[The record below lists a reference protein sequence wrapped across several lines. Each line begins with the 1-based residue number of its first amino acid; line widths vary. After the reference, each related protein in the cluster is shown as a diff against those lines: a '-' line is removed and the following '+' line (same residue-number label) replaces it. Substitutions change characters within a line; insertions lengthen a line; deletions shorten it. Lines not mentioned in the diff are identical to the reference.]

1 MKAYTSGGFVCYDIP
16 SDVIYTFCRQPE
28 AFLAQTGKLQSDVR
42 FPWLQLLFN
51 LMTCLTK
58 ENKSVPGVLMLNFEK
73 CKKKG
78 TNQLLFLS
86 ELFRF
91 MIFSKIFIYGKK
103 MNNFEGTYN
112 FSRYFF
118 CIFDSNNQL
127 IGRLQK
133 AIYKCSVVDLK

>member
-1 MKAYTSGGFVCYDIP
+1 MTGLSPHSNLTEKCKISIKDKSSLPWVVTQVCSTVFSRTSCFKYLCGLKAYTSGGFVCYDIP

-73 CKKKG
+73 CKKKE
-78 TNQLLFLS
+78 QIS
-86 ELFRF
+86 C
-91 MIFSKIFIYGKK
+91 FSCQ
-103 MNNFEGTYN
+103 
-112 FSRYFF
+112 SYFV
-118 CIFDSNNQL
+118 L
-127 IGRLQK
+127 
-133 AIYKCSVVDLK
+133 